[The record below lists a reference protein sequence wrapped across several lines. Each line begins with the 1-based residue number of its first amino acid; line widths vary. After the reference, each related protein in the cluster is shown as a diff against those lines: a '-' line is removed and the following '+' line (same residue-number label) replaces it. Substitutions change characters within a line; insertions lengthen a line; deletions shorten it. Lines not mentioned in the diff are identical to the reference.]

1 MISLFKKGLQELS
14 DSNLSQGWEL
24 GVHRKPFTMYQEK
37 HWIGTGSS
45 GIFFFFKY
53 SFDCA
58 AAAHGI
64 FSLSCSTQGLLG
76 AACGIWFPDQ
86 GWNLG
91 PLCWEHGVLA
101 AGPPRKS
108 Q

>member
-45 GIFFFFKY
+45 GIFFFLNIHLAVQLQHMGSSVF
-53 SFDCA
+53 
-58 AAAHGI
+58 
-64 FSLSCSTQGLLG
+64 
-76 AACGIWFPDQ
+76 
-86 GWNLG
+86 
-91 PLCWEHGVLA
+91 LA
-101 AGPPRKS
+101 ARRVF
-108 Q
+108 

>member
-45 GIFFFFKY
+45 GFFFFQ
-53 SFDCA
+53 SSMQPA
-58 AAAHGI
+58 GVIH
-64 FSLSCSTQGLLG
+64 LSGKFGRMIDKVDHPACSTVKVC
-76 AACGIWFPDQ
+76 AFMRVDACHFPEFSCYQ
-86 GWNLG
+86 
-91 PLCWEHGVLA
+91 C
-101 AGPPRKS
+101 S
-108 Q
+108 F